1 MSKKNKNK
9 KDNIT
14 YVDDNST
21 IADMSGTRRGN
32 NLNKKKN
39 STSKEK
45 RQTFFSTMKQMVLP
59 MLVTLTI
66 FTLAFL
72 LLLLIR
78 DCRG

>member
-1 MSKKNKNK
+1 MSKKNKENK
-9 KDNIT
+9 DKIT

-32 NLNKKKN
+32 PNKKKN

-45 RQTFFSTMKQMVLP
+45 RQTFFNTMKQMVLP
-59 MLVTLTI
+59 MIITLTI

>member
-9 KDNIT
+9 KDEIT

-21 IADMSGTRRGN
+21 IADMSGTRHAKN
-32 NLNKKKN
+32 VNKKKN
-39 STSKEK
+39 STFKEK

-72 LLLLIR
+72 MLLLIR